1 MFYSSIRVIHFH
13 PCSDGKG
20 KLIPLDYGS
29 LIYQNIKEKA
39 IKWWQIEIFIKRN
52 LLLCRKTTIKWKV

>member
-39 IKWWQIEIFIKRN
+39 IK
-52 LLLCRKTTIKWKV
+52 